1 MKRDTVFQ
9 ILSAMEPR
17 RQADKPFLI
26 AIEGRC
32 AAGKTTL
39 AAQLQD
45 IVHSNVFHMDDFFL
59 PPGLRTR
66 EWLAQPG
73 GNVDYMRFRRE
84 ILLPV
89 LNGGAFSYRPYNCHL
104 QKQTEPVFVQPRP
117 IGIIEGAYSCHP
129 YLWDCYDL
137 RIFLDIDRERQLQR
151 IRERNGAEQLNIFQK
166 QWIPFEEQYFSA
178 YRIPQ
183 RCDLSFLS

>member
-1 MKRDTVFQ
+1 M
-9 ILSAMEPR
+9 
-17 RQADKPFLI
+17 
-26 AIEGRC
+26 
-32 AAGKTTL
+32 
-39 AAQLQD
+39 
-45 IVHSNVFHMDDFFL
+45 
-59 PPGLRTR
+59 
-66 EWLAQPG
+66 
-73 GNVDYMRFRRE
+73 
-84 ILLPV
+84 LLPMHIPV
-89 LNGGAFSYRPYNCHL
+89 FLCGLICGWQYGA
-104 QKQTEPVFVQPRP
+104 TEPVFVQPRP